1 MACELR
7 APFGGAT
14 YVEISREMHLAPW
27 RVSALVFI
35 RAAAAAAR
43 TMGGPVAPLAP
54 LRKLN
59 AIARV
64 ARLVFR
70 KKWCVNRRS
79 SWTCDRQVVRT
90 PFNCGA
96 AE

>member
-14 YVEISREMHLAPW
+14 YVEISREMHLPVD
-27 RVSALVFI
+27 RVSSLVFLCTD
-35 RAAAAAAR
+35 AKKPL

-59 AIARV
+59 AMLLRKAR
-64 ARLVFR
+64 
-70 KKWCVNRRS
+70 KPQRRS
-79 SWTCDRQVVRT
+79 E
-90 PFNCGA
+90 CGA
-96 AE
+96 